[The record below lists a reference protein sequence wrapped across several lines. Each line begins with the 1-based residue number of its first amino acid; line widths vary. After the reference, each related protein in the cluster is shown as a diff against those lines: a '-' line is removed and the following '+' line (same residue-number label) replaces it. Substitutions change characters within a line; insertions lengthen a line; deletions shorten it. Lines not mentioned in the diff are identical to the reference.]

1 MLLVWFVILWSNFV
15 VIAELISAFKIDM
28 ICNFKGT
35 SARTIGNEQSRKQ
48 KKTFICETDTIYA
61 FQLKSLPETHVLVLN
76 LKSNASR

>member
-1 MLLVWFVILWSNFV
+1 
-15 VIAELISAFKIDM
+15 M

-76 LKSNASR
+76 LKSNASIESDLIIRLAYSEYKFRE